1 MLLITGINFKK
12 TQRLIMVMAVFGSPT
27 REQNMSQTPSNIQ
40 RAAVIGAGTM
50 GRGIVMCLAN
60 AGVAVQWVDN
70 NPQMLEQ
77 ALTSV
82 ADTYAH
88 SVRQG
93 RIDQAEADDRIARV
107 TTAPDYAA
115 IRDVDLVIEAV
126 YENLELKQK
135 IFRELDALLKPEA
148 ILASNTSA
156 LDIDA
161 IAAVTRRP
169 QQVLGLHF
177 FSPAHIMKLLEI
189 VRGAQTAPAVLEAA
203 LALGKRMGKVSIV
216 AGNCPGF
223 IGNRMLRTY
232 THEARKMLLEGA
244 FPHQVDAALQGFG
257 FAMGA
262 FRMYD
267 VVGVDLEWRARQLSG
282 TGQDAPQFQVDNRL
296 CEAGRFGQKS
306 GNGYYH
312 YEPGSRQAEHD
323 PQVDALVLQ
332 VSEDLGFHRREIGP
346 EEVLER
352 CLLAL
357 VNEGAKILEE
367 GIAGSAHDIDLVYLN
382 GYGFPADK
390 GGPMAW
396 ADQQGL
402 ADVHQRLVALE
413 TRQGDH
419 WRPARLIGELA
430 AGGKGFADK

>member
-1 MLLITGINFKK
+1 
-12 TQRLIMVMAVFGSPT
+12 
-27 REQNMSQTPSNIQ
+27 MSQIDIQ

-77 ALTSV
+77 ALTAV
-82 ADTYAH
+82 TETYAH
-88 SVRQG
+88 NVRQG
-93 RIDQAEADDRIARV
+93 RIDQAEADARRARISA
-107 TTAPDYAA
+107 AADYPA
-115 IRDVDLVIEAV
+115 IRDVDLVIEAI
-126 YENLELKQK
+126 YENLELKQQ
-135 IFRELDALLKPEA
+135 IFRELDGLLQPRA

-169 QQVLGLHF
+169 RQVLGLHF

-189 VRGAQTAPAVLEAA
+189 VRGAATAPQVLKVA
-203 LALGKRMGKVSIV
+203 LALGERMGKVSV
-216 AGNCPGF
+216 VSGNCPGF

-232 THEARKMLLEGA
+232 VLEARKMLLEGA
-244 FPHQVDAALQGFG
+244 FPYQVDAALQGFG
-257 FAMGA
+257 FAMGP

-267 VVGVDLEWRARQLSG
+267 VVGIDLEWRARQLAG
-282 TGQDAPQFQVDNRL
+282 KGQEAHEVQVDNRL

-306 GNGYYH
+306 GKGYYH

-323 PQVDALVLQ
+323 VQVDALVQ
-332 VSEDLGFHRREIGP
+332 EVSEGLGYRRRDIGP
-346 EEVLER
+346 EEILER

-390 GGPMAW
+390 GGPMSW
-396 ADQQGL
+396 ADRQGLVSIQQGL
-402 ADVHQRLVALE
+402 LQLQAESGA
-413 TRQGDH
+413 H
-419 WRPARLIGELA
+419 WKPARLIDELVQA
-430 AGGKGFADK
+430 GKGFADHRAIG

>member
-1 MLLITGINFKK
+1 
-12 TQRLIMVMAVFGSPT
+12 
-27 REQNMSQTPSNIQ
+27 MSQMPFQIQ

-60 AGVAVQWVDN
+60 AGVPVQWVDN
-70 NPQMLEQ
+70 NPQMLDQ
-77 ALTSV
+77 ALTAI
-82 ADTYAH
+82 ADTWAH
-88 SVRQG
+88 NVRQG
-93 RIDQAEADDRIARV
+93 RIDQAEADARIARV
-107 TTAPDYAA
+107 AAALDYPA

-126 YENLELKQK
+126 YESLELKQN
-135 IFRELDALLKPEA
+135 IFRELDGLLKPEA

-161 IAAVTRRP
+161 IAAVTQRP

-203 LALGKRMGKVSIV
+203 GALGQRMGKVSVV
-216 AGNCPGF
+216 AGNCFGF
-223 IGNRMLRTY
+223 IGNRMLNTY
-232 THEARKMLLEGA
+232 VLEARKMLLEGA
-244 FPHQVDAALQGFG
+244 FPYQVDAALQGFG
-257 FAMGA
+257 FAMGP

-267 VVGVDLEWRARQLSG
+267 VVGIDLGWRARELAG
-282 TGQDAPQFQVDNRL
+282 VGQDEAEIQVDNRL
-296 CEAGRFGQKS
+296 CELGRFGQKS
-306 GNGYYH
+306 GNGFYH

-323 PQVDALVLQ
+323 VEVDALVQ
-332 VSEDLGFHRREIGP
+332 RVSEELGYQRREIST
-346 EEVLER
+346 EEILER

-357 VNEGAKILEE
+357 VNEGAKILQE
-367 GIAGSAHDIDLVYLN
+367 GIADCAHDIDRVYLN

-402 ADVHQRLVALE
+402 ANIHARLLRLEAEQGAL
-413 TRQGDH
+413 
-419 WRPARLIGELA
+419 WKPARVIAELA
-430 AGGKGFADK
+430 AKDGRFAQWQAV